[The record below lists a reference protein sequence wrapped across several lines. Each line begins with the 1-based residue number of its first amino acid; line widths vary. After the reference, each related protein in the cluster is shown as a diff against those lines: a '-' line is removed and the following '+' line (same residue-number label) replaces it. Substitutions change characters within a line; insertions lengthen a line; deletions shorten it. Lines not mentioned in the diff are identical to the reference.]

1 MRSVPSTTTQLSI
14 ERRTHSEIKED
25 ASDSSRAIY
34 QYAAAQMAARKALS
48 GLSTSLSGLST
59 SVMRELA
66 LSVSRN
72 FLIIEDS

>member
-48 GLSTSLSGLST
+48 GLSTS
-59 SVMRELA
+59 VMRELA

-72 FLIIEDS
+72 FLIIGDS